1 MSIRRAASGFVFLIC
16 FAFLLYSLLWGWDF
30 YVQYFPDFRL
40 QRAYMLLSFRQR
52 FGIALPSDALDF
64 LIAMTRHRPEIS
76 EGLIYR
82 ALFSLFASGALAALI
97 ACWPWSRRKKNE
109 KYIRGSVLVDEKH
122 LRNLTEK
129 E

>member
-1 MSIRRAASGFVFLIC
+1 MTIRRAAGGFVFLIC

-40 QRAYMLLSFRQR
+40 RRAYMVFSLRQR
-52 FGIALPSDALDF
+52 FGIALPSEARDF
-64 LIAMTRHRPEIS
+64 LIAMTRRRPDIA
-76 EGLIYR
+76 EGLIHR
-82 ALFSLFASGALAALI
+82 AFFSLLASAVFAVVI
-97 ACWPWSRRKKNE
+97 VCWPWSRRKKNE
-109 KYIRGSVLVDEKH
+109 KHIRGSRLVNEKH